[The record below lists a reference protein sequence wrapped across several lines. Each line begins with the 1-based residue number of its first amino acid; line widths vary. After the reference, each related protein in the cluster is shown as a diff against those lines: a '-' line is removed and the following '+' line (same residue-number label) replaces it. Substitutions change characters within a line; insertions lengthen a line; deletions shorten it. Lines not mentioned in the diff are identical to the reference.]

1 VRVRLT
7 TREPVHVTLSLK
19 GRPVHSLRVTTPVSI
34 RIGRAGWWLIGVD
47 LDRADRGLR
56 VAVTR

>member
-1 VRVRLT
+1 
-7 TREPVHVTLSLK
+7 
-19 GRPVHSLRVTTPVSI
+19 VHSLRVTTPVSI
-34 RIGRAGWWLIGVD
+34 RIGRAGWCLIGVD